1 MAGDIDQ
8 LHQTRASNNG
18 SPLKSKR
25 PSQQSMAP
33 GQAKATLDRAGS
45 LAYVF
50 SVPERLQANV
60 SGFFGGSVALAQVLE
75 EPDHTTAE
83 LHAIPS
89 EDDDDDAS
97 DSDDANASTGT
108 SPTSGGGGTGSRAAS
123 PSSPDAFPTIT
134 SLEGATFK
142 PIPPATPLTEGSED
156 RGAVDGV
163 GASNASPASTP
174 TSPVTPTTGKLRK
187 GRRSKKL
194 SRRST
199 KHTLKKRRTR
209 GRKPTSGR
217 RLTVARS
224 AKKRSAKRKSSRCGN
239 TRLHAVGCGL
249 DSRWGLCVCVYVC
262 MCALR
267 ALLCRRKRRNTTIDR
282 PSSPL
287 TSSGLGPHRASFSD
301 VTTAAAERGESHP
314 ARASPALGTI
324 AGSLRAMQAARHS
337 TRASKLRALRSV
349 RHHAHGGS
357 YRSMRSMVSGV
368 SRAAGLS
375 RRRLH
380 RDGSS
385 MGSFSSAGG
394 GEHAAEEWLVVSD
407 SYSSSGE
414 DEYGQHFHRHHHRTH
429 RDGMWPS
436 SDIGYFWQP
445 RIRGGFATVVT
456 KAADPVDKHGKPL
469 EPLPAL
475 QAFHVSPEQAALSNA
490 AAAKCVA
497 ALS

>member
-1 MAGDIDQ
+1 MCVASRRMWLCAVDRVWCRCGLLMCARSTVQSLVHAVQALINVNRLGGSASNSSLAEVALAKVESEYTIHLNNPSLAALPFDPEKFEKCVEDAQQWRERVTERYVPHLTRCSVQHAPLTTSCVRAACTFCRYGPEAAAGAVAGDIDQ

-25 PSQQSMAP
+25 SSQQSMAP

-89 EDDDDDAS
+89 EDDDDDAT
-97 DSDDANASTGT
+97 DSDEANASTGT
-108 SPTSGGGGTGSRAAS
+108 SPTSGDGGTGSRAAS

-142 PIPPATPLTEGSED
+142 PIPPATPLTEGSEE

-163 GASNASPASTP
+163 GGGNASPASTP
-174 TSPVTPTTGKLRK
+174 KSPGTPTTGKLRK

-224 AKKRSAKRKSSRCGN
+224 AKKRSAKRKSSRYGN

-262 MCALR
+262 MCGCVR
-267 ALLCRRKRRNTTIDR
+267 ATCSAAQAKAPQHHDRPAIQPVDFVWSWSPPRQLLGCHHRRRRKGRI
-282 PSSPL
+282 PP
-287 TSSGLGPHRASFSD
+287 
-301 VTTAAAERGESHP
+301 
-314 ARASPALGTI
+314 
-324 AGSLRAMQAARHS
+324 
-337 TRASKLRALRSV
+337 RS
-349 RHHAHGGS
+349 
-357 YRSMRSMVSGV
+357 
-368 SRAAGLS
+368 
-375 RRRLH
+375 
-380 RDGSS
+380 
-385 MGSFSSAGG
+385 
-394 GEHAAEEWLVVSD
+394 
-407 SYSSSGE
+407 
-414 DEYGQHFHRHHHRTH
+414 
-429 RDGMWPS
+429 
-436 SDIGYFWQP
+436 
-445 RIRGGFATVVT
+445 
-456 KAADPVDKHGKPL
+456 
-469 EPLPAL
+469 
-475 QAFHVSPEQAALSNA
+475 
-490 AAAKCVA
+490 C
-497 ALS
+497 